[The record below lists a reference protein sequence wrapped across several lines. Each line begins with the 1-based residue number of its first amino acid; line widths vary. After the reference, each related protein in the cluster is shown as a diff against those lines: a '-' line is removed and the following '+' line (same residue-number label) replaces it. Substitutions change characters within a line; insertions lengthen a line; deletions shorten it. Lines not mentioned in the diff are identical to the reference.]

1 MDPNVPPPSSPP
13 PPPPRLR
20 LQRVESV
27 PSPDGY
33 ARVRVVLDLKG
44 TLHVGES
51 QGVLTREGD
60 LRTGAEATLRAV
72 TAATGGR
79 LRLGLIG
86 IKAVRAF
93 DSWIVIAS
101 VEARGPER
109 HYKLIGARATEAEDM
124 VQGAA
129 TAILDALNRV
139 VELHL
144 P

>member
-1 MDPNVPPPSSPP
+1 MEPTAPDPSPAAGG
-13 PPPPRLR
+13 RLR
-20 LQRVESV
+20 LARVESS

-33 ARVRVVLDLKG
+33 ARVTVMLDLKG
-44 TLHVGES
+44 ARHAGEAK
-51 QGVLTREGD
+51 GVLTREGD
-60 LRTGAEATLRAV
+60 LRTGAEATLKAV
-72 TAATGGR
+72 ASATGGR

-124 VQGAA
+124 VRGAA
-129 TAILDALNRV
+129 AAILDALNRV

-144 P
+144 D

>member
-1 MDPNVPPPSSPP
+1 MEPTSDSSPTP
-13 PPPPRLR
+13 AGQRLR
-20 LQRVESV
+20 LIRVERV

-33 ARVRVVLDLKG
+33 ARVRV
-44 TLHVGES
+44 TLELRGEPYVGEA

-60 LRTGAEATLRAV
+60 LRTGADATLRAI
-72 TAATGGR
+72 ASATGGR

-93 DSWIVIAS
+93 DSWIVVCS
-101 VEARGPER
+101 VEASGNER

-124 VQGAA
+124 VRGAA

-144 P
+144 V